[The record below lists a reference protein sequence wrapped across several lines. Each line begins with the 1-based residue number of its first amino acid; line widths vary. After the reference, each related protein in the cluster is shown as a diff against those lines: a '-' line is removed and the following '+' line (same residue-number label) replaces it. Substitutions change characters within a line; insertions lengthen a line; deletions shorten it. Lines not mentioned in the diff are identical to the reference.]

1 MSLRTTV
8 ASLAATALMLSACGG
23 ESSDPDKSPSSAS
36 SALSTETAAGAAE
49 CASADLTR
57 TASELGVDKLEPDIV
72 GEAGADESC
81 TFMSP
86 GVEVVIS
93 ADYLSAE
100 TDVAH
105 EVDNEIGGREV
116 SSSEPE
122 FGGQPGHLI
131 VNADEQAQM
140 LLVTNS
146 PMGECCA
153 YAVRTQ
159 QDPLVTRPPSSKPR
173 SRTSPPTWREP
184 ASRRRTPASR
194 RRHRPCRH
202 GCTRSVP
209 HRPDDVLE
217 WWRPA
222 SRRR

>member
-49 CASADLTR
+49 FASADLTR

-140 LLVTNS
+140 LLVTTFVELADGRVLRVRGQNS
-146 PMGECCA
+146 AG
-153 YAVRTQ
+153 
-159 QDPLVTRPPSSKPR
+159 
-173 SRTSPPTWREP
+173 P
-184 ASRRRTPASR
+184 AGDATAK
-194 RRHRPCRH
+194 
-202 GCTRSVP
+202 
-209 HRPDDVLE
+209 LE
-217 WWRPA
+217 A
-222 SRRR
+222 AITNLTADLAGAG